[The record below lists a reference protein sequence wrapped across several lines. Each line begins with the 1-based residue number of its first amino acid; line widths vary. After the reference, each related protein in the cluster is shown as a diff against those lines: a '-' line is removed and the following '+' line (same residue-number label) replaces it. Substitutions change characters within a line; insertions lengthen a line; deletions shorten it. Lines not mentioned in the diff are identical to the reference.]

1 MVKDQFQT
9 LLQKEMDRKDFL
21 KHVGIGVALMTGAA
35 TILKT
40 LNNFGAGSSAGDAAT
55 VGAATSSF
63 GYGIDAYGGAESPR
77 PAVQRGAYS

>member
-40 LNNFGAGSSAGDAAT
+40 LNGFGTGSSASDAAT
-55 VGAATSSF
+55 VGAAANSF
-63 GYGIDAYGGAESPR
+63 GYGADAYGGADSPR
-77 PAVQRGAYS
+77 QAVQRGAYS